1 MELTEPDWDL
11 HLYPNPTSDEIHIQ
25 MSNNEINYDYKVS
38 IMDGNGKI
46 VYQENM
52 RILNEISIPIS
63 QFDNGNYHLILQQDN
78 LLDYKSFLI
87 Q

>member
-1 MELTEPDWDL
+1 
-11 HLYPNPTSDEIHIQ
+11 
-25 MSNNEINYDYKVS
+25 
-38 IMDGNGKI
+38 MDGNGKI

-52 RILNEISIPIS
+52 RILNEISIPINH
-63 QFDNGNYHLILQQDN
+63 FDNGNYHLILQQDN